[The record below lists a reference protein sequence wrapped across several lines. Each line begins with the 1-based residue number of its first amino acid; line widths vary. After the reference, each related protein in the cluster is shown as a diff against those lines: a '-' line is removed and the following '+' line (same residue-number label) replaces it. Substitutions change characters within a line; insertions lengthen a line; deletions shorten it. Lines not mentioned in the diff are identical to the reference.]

1 MKQPYITLGIITIL
15 VLFIWLYISIAD
27 FTPQQT
33 KDDLLLKKIMRNIIK
48 KGLILFLLNL
58 VVQTPV
64 LSQITLDSTQSKTLC
79 LILNEHE
86 KLSNEN
92 PLLKEQVSSLEKLN
106 QLYVE
111 SDSLQKE
118 EIKVYEEKV
127 VSDEKKI
134 QRLKSTQKK
143 ILIGSSVGG
152 ILLFILGL
160 IL

>member
-1 MKQPYITLGIITIL
+1 MK
-15 VLFIWLYISIAD
+15 
-27 FTPQQT
+27 
-33 KDDLLLKKIMRNIIK
+33 NIIK
-48 KGLILFLLNL
+48 KGLILFLFSLL
-58 VVQTPV
+58 ALIPASSQT
-64 LSQITLDSTQSKTLC
+64 TLDSIQSKTLC
-79 LILNEHE
+79 LILNEH
-86 KLSNEN
+86 KKYSIEN
-92 PLLKEQVSSLEKLN
+92 PLLKQQVESLEKLN

-143 ILIGSSVGG
+143 ILVGSSVGG